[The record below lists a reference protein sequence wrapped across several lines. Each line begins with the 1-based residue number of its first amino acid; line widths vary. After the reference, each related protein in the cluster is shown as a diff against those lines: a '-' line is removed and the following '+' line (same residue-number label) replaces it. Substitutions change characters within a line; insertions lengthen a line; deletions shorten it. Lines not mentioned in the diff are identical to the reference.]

1 MKTMNSLPQ
10 PFVTIYIGPTPDL
23 ATQDKAERPLL
34 LNDKDDN
41 DRGTVETQIASL
53 TIIDP
58 SLPKFFIHKNVI
70 CYHSPFFAATFN
82 GKFAEGTTQLMTLDV
97 DEEAFGVIAN
107 WFYSKVVVSKS
118 GGRPRSNTLGW
129 A

>member
-34 LNDKDDN
+34 KDKNDN

-70 CYHSPFFAATFN
+70 C
-82 GKFAEGTTQLMTLDV
+82 
-97 DEEAFGVIAN
+97 
-107 WFYSKVVVSKS
+107 
-118 GGRPRSNTLGW
+118 
-129 A
+129 